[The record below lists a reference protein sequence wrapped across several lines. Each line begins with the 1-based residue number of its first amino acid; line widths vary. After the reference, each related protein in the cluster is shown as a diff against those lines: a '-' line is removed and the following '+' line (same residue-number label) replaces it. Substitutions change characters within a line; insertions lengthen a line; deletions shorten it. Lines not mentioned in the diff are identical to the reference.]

1 MSKFVYILIGN
12 SGDGSNH
19 LNFYDGSIFTKE
31 QIYEAADKDKYDSY
45 QSGDGVQI
53 ETMEF
58 PDIFDVTTIK
68 GIYFEDVLP
77 GIYDY

>member
-1 MSKFVYILIGN
+1 MTQFVYILIGD

-19 LNFYDGSIFTKE
+19 LNFYRGSDFTKE

-53 ETMEF
+53 TTMEF
-58 PDIFDVTTIK
+58 PDGIDLSTIK
-68 GIYFEDVLP
+68 GIYFENKLP
-77 GIYDY
+77 GDYT